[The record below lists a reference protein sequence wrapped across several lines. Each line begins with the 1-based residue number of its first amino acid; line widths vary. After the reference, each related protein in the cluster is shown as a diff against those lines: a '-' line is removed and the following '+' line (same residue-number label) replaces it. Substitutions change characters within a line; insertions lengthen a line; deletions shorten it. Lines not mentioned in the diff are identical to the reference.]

1 MMFERQWRSIKSV
14 ILLFLASSGGHFV
27 PTVGCSKRNNG
38 YIQLTSLRSSRWI
51 VALQVDRSAHLAFQN
66 SHRIHQYLNPPN
78 FYLWVFLKD
87 RVYQNNPQRIA
98 ELKDAITQK
107 IRGLAKKTF
116 FRVIGN
122 FARWIQVCHQCR
134 DAHLKHFL

>member
-1 MMFERQWRSIKSV
+1 MMLERQFRSIKSV
-14 ILLFLASSGGHFV
+14 ILLLLASSGRYFV
-27 PTVGCSKRNNG
+27 PTVACNKRSHG
-38 YIQLTSLRSSRWI
+38 YIQLTSLRSGSWT
-51 VALQVDRSAHLAFQN
+51 VALQVDRSADVAFQN

-116 FRVIGN
+116 FRVISN
-122 FARWIQVCHQCR
+122 FARWLQVCHQRR
-134 DAHLKHFL
+134 DAHLKHFF